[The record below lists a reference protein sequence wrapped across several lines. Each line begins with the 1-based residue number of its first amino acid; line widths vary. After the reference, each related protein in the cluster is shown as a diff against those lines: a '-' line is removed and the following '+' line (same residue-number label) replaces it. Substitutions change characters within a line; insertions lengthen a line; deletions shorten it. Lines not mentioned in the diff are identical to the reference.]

1 MVRKVMDCMA
11 HLAFSRRSVA
21 CGGED
26 WLVDMVSERFIEL
39 VERVSMC
46 GGFVAI
52 MKRKENVDV
61 DEKTYF
67 IFYHYSVLCRRE
79 MRI

>member
-1 MVRKVMDCMA
+1 M
-11 HLAFSRRSVA
+11 
-21 CGGED
+21 
-26 WLVDMVSERFIEL
+26 VDMVSERFIEP

-52 MKRKENVDV
+52 MKRIENVDV

-67 IFYHYSVLCRRE
+67 IFHHYSVLCRRGE
-79 MRI
+79 MRT

>member
-1 MVRKVMDCMA
+1 M
-11 HLAFSRRSVA
+11 
-21 CGGED
+21 
-26 WLVDMVSERFIEL
+26 VDMVSERFIEL

-46 GGFVAI
+46 VGFVAI
-52 MKRKENVDV
+52 MKRIENVDV

-67 IFYHYSVLCRRE
+67 IFHHYSVLCRRE

>member
-1 MVRKVMDCMA
+1 M
-11 HLAFSRRSVA
+11 
-21 CGGED
+21 
-26 WLVDMVSERFIEL
+26 VDMVSERYIEL

-52 MKRKENVDV
+52 MKRIENVDV

-67 IFYHYSVLCRRE
+67 KFHHYSVLCRRE